1 MTRNGEMMKLFQI
14 SKQNLHNWLIDLALF
29 VGAVIASLTGI
40 YFLFLPV
47 GGYQGGR
54 NPAYGIK
61 IVWERTTWDDLHTWF
76 GILMIAAAAVH
87 ILIHWGWIVS
97 MAKRIFRELI
107 HREKKLHQ
115 KGRYNVV
122 INALIASSFL
132 ITAASGVFLLFF
144 PGGRYGVPDPIFLV
158 SRTTWDL
165 IHAWVGIVM
174 MVAGVLHF
182 AIHWRWVTNVTR
194 KIFQSF
200 HLYPPQKKVE
210 REMIG
215 S

>member
-1 MTRNGEMMKLFQI
+1 MKQLQI
-14 SKQNLHNWLIDLALF
+14 SKQNLHNWMIDLALL
-29 VGAVIASLTGI
+29 VGIVIASLTGI

-54 NPAYGIK
+54 NPTYGIK
-61 IVWERTTWDDLHTWF
+61 IIWERSTWDDLHTWF

-107 HREKKLHQ
+107 HRKKKLNP

-132 ITAASGVFLLFF
+132 ITAFSGVFLLFF
-144 PGGRYGVPDPIFLV
+144 PGGRYGVPDPMFLV
-158 SRTTWDL
+158 L
-165 IHAWVGIVM
+165 
-174 MVAGVLHF
+174 
-182 AIHWRWVTNVTR
+182 
-194 KIFQSF
+194 
-200 HLYPPQKKVE
+200 KK
-210 REMIG
+210 R
-215 S
+215 

>member
-1 MTRNGEMMKLFQI
+1 MKRLQI
-14 SKQNLHNWLIDLALF
+14 SKQNLHNWLIDIALF
-29 VGAVIASLTGI
+29 VGAVIASFTGI

-54 NPAYGIK
+54 NPTYGIK
-61 IVWERTTWDDLHTWF
+61 IIWERATWDDLHTWF
-76 GILMIAAAAVH
+76 GILMIAAAVVH
-87 ILIHWGWIVS
+87 IVIHWGWIVS

-107 HREKKLHQ
+107 HREPKLNP

-122 INALIASSFL
+122 INALIAVSFT
-132 ITAASGVFLLFF
+132 ITAVSGVFLLFF
-144 PGGRYGVPDPIFLV
+144 PGGRYGVPDPNFLV

-165 IHAWVGIVM
+165 IHTWAGIAVVM
-174 MVAGVLHF
+174 AGMLHF
-182 AIHWRWVTNVTR
+182 AIHWKWATKVTSKV
-194 KIFQSF
+194 FQSI
-200 HLYPPQKKVE
+200 HITPQKKIE